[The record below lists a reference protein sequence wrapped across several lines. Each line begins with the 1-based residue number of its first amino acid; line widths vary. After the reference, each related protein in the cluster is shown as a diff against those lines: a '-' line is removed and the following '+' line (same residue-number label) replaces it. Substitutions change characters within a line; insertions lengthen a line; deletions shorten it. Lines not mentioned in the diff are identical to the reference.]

1 MKAESENSE
10 RSTKDGQRRFPLYTE
25 RKDRQQGRPIGP
37 FYEKEVMP
45 MGHIDVNLRVK
56 KMKKHED
63 FRKRV
68 VLAAALCYNEGRK

>member
-1 MKAESENSE
+1 MQ
-10 RSTKDGQRRFPLYTE
+10 D
-25 RKDRQQGRPIGP
+25 RPIGP

-45 MGHIDVNLRVK
+45 MGHTDANLRIE

-68 VLAAALCYNEGRK
+68 VLAAVLCYNEGRK

>member
-1 MKAESENSE
+1 MQ
-10 RSTKDGQRRFPLYTE
+10 D
-25 RKDRQQGRPIGP
+25 RPIGP

-45 MGHIDVNLRVK
+45 MGHTDANLRVK